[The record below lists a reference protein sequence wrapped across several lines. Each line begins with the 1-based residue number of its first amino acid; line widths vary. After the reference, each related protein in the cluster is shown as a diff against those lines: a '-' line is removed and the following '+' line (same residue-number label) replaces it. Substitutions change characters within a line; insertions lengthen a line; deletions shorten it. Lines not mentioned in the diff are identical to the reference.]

1 MFPDS
6 KIVES
11 FALGADKLR
20 YLITY
25 GIAPY
30 FYDLLKDNVNNSDC
44 YTVLFDGSLNRI
56 SETSQM
62 DILLRYW
69 DNITTV
75 KVRFSN
81 SSYLGYTTHKDLLEG
96 FNSSVSDLDLSK
108 IIQLSMDGPNVNWKF
123 ARTLSKDRTEN
134 GLSDLIDIGSCPLH
148 IINGAFQTGSMTF
161 SWNLKKILKAE
172 WQIIH
177 DSPARRGDFVSVT
190 SSSVFPCHFVPH
202 VGLKIKKLKTAILV
216 WPHIVEIVRFWQ
228 KLVPTK
234 QPKCKSYTTLKEAA
248 SGTLMIPK
256 LQFFTYFASVLE
268 PFLRLYQTD
277 APMIPF
283 MYFDIKNLVKKTFC
297 ET

>member
-108 IIQLSMDGPNVNWKF
+108 IIQLSMDEPNVNWKF

-161 SWNLKKILKAE
+161 SGNLKKILKAE

-177 DSPARRGDFVSVT
+177 DRPARREDFMSVT

-202 VGLKIKKLKTAILV
+202 VGLKIKKLKT
-216 WPHIVEIVRFWQ
+216 
-228 KLVPTK
+228 
-234 QPKCKSYTTLKEAA
+234 
-248 SGTLMIPK
+248 G
-256 LQFFTYFASVLE
+256 
-268 PFLRLYQTD
+268 PF
-277 APMIPF
+277 
-283 MYFDIKNLVKKTFC
+283 
-297 ET
+297 